1 MDNIYILEKKNNAMD
16 NFELEQKAEAWIK
29 AIKKAEKKI
38 KKEEDNDA
46 IKKEIK
52 IAIILASII
61 LISKWWTWKMA

>member
-1 MDNIYILEKKNNAMD
+1 MD

-38 KKEEDNDA
+38 KKEEYDDA

-52 IAIILASII
+52 IGIALAVII